1 MRIASAVV
9 LEIAFAILAFGV
21 RGYIQWRRTGSTGF
35 ILPRL
40 RAPLAERVGAL
51 LFIGALVALAIA
63 PAAGVQLELFAGPA
77 WAAAGAVLAVAGIA
91 LCLVAQLV
99 MGDSWRVGV
108 DETETTALVTDGLF
122 ARVRN
127 PIFTSMLVA
136 AVGFA
141 LLVPNAWSVAAVAA
155 LFVGLELQVRYVEE
169 PYLAKVH
176 GATYVGYASRA
187 GRFLPGVG
195 TAVDSAPSGV
205 R

>member
-1 MRIASAVV
+1 MRVATAVV
-9 LEIAFAILAFGV
+9 LEVAFAILAFGL

-40 RAPLAERVGAL
+40 RAPIAERLGSL
-51 LFIGALVALAIA
+51 LFIAALVPLAIA
-63 PAAGVQLELFAGPA
+63 PAPGVRLELLAGPA
-77 WAAAGAVLAVAGIA
+77 WGLAGAVLAFAGIV

-108 DETETTALVTDGLF
+108 DESETTDLVVDGLF
-122 ARVRN
+122 AKVRN

-141 LLVPNAWSVAAVAA
+141 LLVPNAWSLAAVAL

-169 PYLAKVH
+169 PYLARSH
-176 GATYVGYASRA
+176 GLAYTSYVSRA
-187 GRFLPGVG
+187 GRFLPGIG
-195 TAVDSAPSGV
+195 MTGPNT
-205 R
+205 